1 MKMGIHKN
9 TLGYTRMPIK
19 IGIQLARLAEIHQ
32 LQDENGHRE
41 GRSKQSRP
49 DASIQ
54 ACNLSHNHA
63 HRETQR
69 DPRLHLPICPHA
81 LCDIPHMHSCVI
93 LADCARDSVQHG
105 AQLHI
110 DSHICRPAKDS
121 E

>member
-41 GRSKQSRP
+41 GRSKDKQSRP

-54 ACNLSHNHA
+54 PFNLSHNHA
-63 HRETQR
+63 HRETVR
-69 DPRLHLPICPHA
+69 SPTAFTHLPTCI
-81 LCDIPHMHSCVI
+81 M
-93 LADCARDSVQHG
+93 
-105 AQLHI
+105 
-110 DSHICRPAKDS
+110 
-121 E
+121 